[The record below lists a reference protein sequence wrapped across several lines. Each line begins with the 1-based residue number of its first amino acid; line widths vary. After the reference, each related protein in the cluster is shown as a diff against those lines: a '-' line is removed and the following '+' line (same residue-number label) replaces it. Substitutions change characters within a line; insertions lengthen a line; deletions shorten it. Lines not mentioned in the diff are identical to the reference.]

1 MKKFSL
7 LIIAFFFSGLMLA
20 QNSVSGIVVDGD
32 TGTGLPGASI
42 IVEGTTTGVSSDFNG
57 RFTINTESGSTIVI
71 SYIGYDSTEIT
82 VSESLDLGRS

>member
-7 LIIAFFFSGLMLA
+7 LIMAFFFSGLMLA

-71 SYIGYDSTEIT
+71 L
-82 VSESLDLGRS
+82 SLIHI